1 MLNQVQQ
8 LGGQTITKAFWPVFL
23 SIIEAQAQ
31 LYPVELRLCLRILKQ
46 VINLYTLPGS
56 HLFWKCQN
64 RAAKQEK
71 KRSLSPFAQIFQEF
85 GLELDK
91 NHYQPIEPIF
101 SYVAVPYRPRGQ
113 YQVTIT
119 ENRSLA
125 KKEAEPFDNKATY
138 LSDGSNRN
146 GIYIYIFF
154 ALHRRSHFATFGLY
168 PPKSYPL
175 LLLNRLVHFPI
186 LRCFSA
192 PTRAPFVQILPYSRF
207 LCFSKTLTALQLL
220 AHLLANLQAISFPA

>member
-1 MLNQVQQ
+1 MSTHPKTSYQSLHTTRVTP
-8 LGGQTITKAFWPVFL
+8 LLEMPKSSGQA
-23 SIIEAQAQ
+23 
-31 LYPVELRLCLRILKQ
+31 
-46 VINLYTLPGS
+46 G
-56 HLFWKCQN
+56 
-64 RAAKQEK
+64 K

-101 SYVAVPYRPRGQ
+101 SYVAAPYRPRGQ

-154 ALHRRSHFATFGLY
+154 CIASPLPFCDLWALPS
-168 PPKSYPL
+168 
-175 LLLNRLVHFPI
+175 
-186 LRCFSA
+186 
-192 PTRAPFVQILPYSRF
+192 
-207 LCFSKTLTALQLL
+207 
-220 AHLLANLQAISFPA
+220 

>member
-1 MLNQVQQ
+1 MRQLYSTAVTSITDYAASVKYKPYTSYPLLNQVQQ

-71 KRSLSPFAQIFQEF
+71 KRSLSSFAQIFQEF

-154 ALHRRSHFATFGLY
+154 CIASPLPFCDLWALPS
-168 PPKSYPL
+168 
-175 LLLNRLVHFPI
+175 
-186 LRCFSA
+186 
-192 PTRAPFVQILPYSRF
+192 
-207 LCFSKTLTALQLL
+207 
-220 AHLLANLQAISFPA
+220 